1 MARELPVEMLD
12 TANPEMHLAPKK
24 CLAYVLF
31 FKNLIHFFFSTIF
44 IIQDTLG
51 TTREKLRAQKS

>member
-1 MARELPVEMLD
+1 MLD

-31 FKNLIHFFFSTIF
+31 LKNFIHFFFFFLYYIYHSGYIRKNVRK
-44 IIQDTLG
+44 IKSVK
-51 TTREKLRAQKS
+51 KLK